1 MRKKEE
7 TQRRNSHIN
16 EEVNIK
22 EGINKVGEK
31 HKKEGRNGSIKMKNE
46 ENKYARESKEQRN
59 KGGRKKRILI
69 PSRGF
74 ILEINL

>member
-1 MRKKEE
+1 LDSRFLKV
-7 TQRRNSHIN
+7 N

-22 EGINKVGEK
+22 EGKNKVGEK
-31 HKKEGRNGSIKMKNE
+31 NKEEGRYGTTKMKNE

-69 PSRGF
+69 PLRGF
-74 ILEINL
+74 ILEINLYRK